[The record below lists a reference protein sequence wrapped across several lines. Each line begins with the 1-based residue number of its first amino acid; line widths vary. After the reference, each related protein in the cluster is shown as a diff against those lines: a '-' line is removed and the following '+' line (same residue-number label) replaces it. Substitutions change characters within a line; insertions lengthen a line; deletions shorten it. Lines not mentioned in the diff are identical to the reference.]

1 MQNKLKQLE
10 KKYSIDWR
18 NEKAGNYFEVRGNP
32 QLNKDSFNFSEN
44 GEYPYFT
51 RTVLNNG
58 VAGYVDYLNEEH
70 KISGN
75 SIAVGMLGM
84 QFFYMERDFYAGQF
98 TKTLFPRF
106 EGLNRKNVDYFIS
119 LLNKHQV
126 IYQGSLVRHFEKLF
140 NETELKLP
148 FTHDKLN
155 LDYIE
160 EFISTLE
167 AERLATLEAYLKAT
181 GLKDVELS
189 EAEAESL
196 LSLETTGGVEWKQF
210 PIIELFTVKNTHNI
224 LSRDIIKNSGKIPY
238 LTASKENNSVGTYI
252 SYDESQIEEG
262 NSIFIGGKTFVVT
275 YQENDYFSNDSHNL
289 ALYFKDDKQR
299 TLDNQLF
306 FGTSIYKSLSHK
318 YSWGDSISNKK
329 IQTDNIKLPI
339 NSKGIPDYNLMN
351 NIICATKK
359 IVIKNVI
366 EWLDERIEA
375 TKQVISK

>member
-58 VAGYVDYLNEEH
+58 VAGYVDYFDEEH

-75 SIAVGMLGM
+75 SIAVGMFGM

-189 EAEAESL
+189 EAEAKSL
-196 LSLETTGGVEWKQF
+196 QSLDTTGGAQIEWREFKF
-210 PIIELFTVKNTHNI
+210 SELFDNIQQGARLTKANQIKGNIPYVMSGVTNTGVVGYISNPVRKFPNNSLTI
-224 LSRDIIKNSGKIPY
+224 DIFGNTFYRDYDFGAGDDTGVFWNSGNKFDKPQMLFLASVINKFLAGKY
-238 LTASKENNSVGTYI
+238 DYGHKLRASK
-252 SYDESQIEEG
+252 
-262 NSIFIGGKTFVVT
+262 
-275 YQENDYFSNDSHNL
+275 
-289 ALYFKDDKQR
+289 
-299 TLDNQLF
+299 TLDF
-306 FGTSIYKSLSHK
+306 E
-318 YSWGDSISNKK
+318 
-329 IQTDNIKLPI
+329 IKLPVTSDNI
-339 NSKGIPDYNLMN
+339 LDYNYMSLVSS
-351 NIICATKK
+351 ATQK
-359 IVIKNVI
+359 IVIKNVVA
-366 EWLDERIEA
+366 WLDKRIEA
-375 TKQVISK
+375 TKQVISN

>member
-58 VAGYVDYLNEEH
+58 VAGYVDYLDEEH

-167 AERLATLEAYLKAT
+167 AERLATLEAERLATLEAYLQAT

-189 EAEAESL
+189 EAEAK
-196 LSLETTGGVEWKQF
+196 SLEILGTTGGALIEWREF
-210 PIIELFTVKNTHNI
+210 TISELFTISTPKKKFNANTLKFNGKYPYIARGEKNNGVRGYITE
-224 LSRDIIKNSGKIPY
+224 DEQY
-238 LTASKENNSVGTYI
+238 LNAGNTISFGQDTATMFYCQGPS
-252 SYDESQIEEG
+252 
-262 NSIFIGGKTFVVT
+262 
-275 YQENDYFSNDSHNL
+275 
-289 ALYFKDDKQR
+289 
-299 TLDNQLF
+299 
-306 FGTSIYKSLSHK
+306 
-318 YSWGDSISNKK
+318 
-329 IQTDNIKLPI
+329 
-339 NSKGIPDYNLMN
+339 
-351 NIICATKK
+351 
-359 IVIKNVI
+359 KNVGFGS
-366 EWLDERIEA
+366 L
-375 TKQVISK
+375 KM

>member
-58 VAGYVDYLNEEH
+58 VAGYVDYLDEEH

-167 AERLATLEAYLKAT
+167 AERLATLEAYLQAT
-181 GLKDVELS
+181 GLKDVDLS

-196 LSLETTGGVEWKQF
+196 EILGTTGG
-210 PIIELFTVKNTHNI
+210 H
-224 LSRDIIKNSGKIPY
+224 
-238 LTASKENNSVGTYI
+238 
-252 SYDESQIEEG
+252 
-262 NSIFIGGKTFVVT
+262 
-275 YQENDYFSNDSHNL
+275 
-289 ALYFKDDKQR
+289 
-299 TLDNQLF
+299 
-306 FGTSIYKSLSHK
+306 
-318 YSWGDSISNKK
+318 
-329 IQTDNIKLPI
+329 
-339 NSKGIPDYNLMN
+339 
-351 NIICATKK
+351 
-359 IVIKNVI
+359 
-366 EWLDERIEA
+366 
-375 TKQVISK
+375 